1 MSQDQTASYSAVT
14 EMAIAA
20 GLSEAAC
27 NRSYEIAN
35 LQPDHAGWRGYVD
48 RFLMVVGAALIAAGI
63 AAFIAWNWADLDRFA
78 KFALLQVGIF
88 GSAVLAWRF
97 GLDTIAGKSS
107 LFIMAFLT
115 GVLFALFG
123 QVYQT
128 GADPYG
134 LFLAWAILILPLC
147 IIGRQAGLWLLF
159 HVLLSLT
166 VIMYYTQ
173 VLHPPE
179 GWWQLAQ
186 ILGPLVWLGTTV
198 MDSTLASALYALNTI
213 GLVVWEF
220 GTHRGVSW
228 MQGRT
233 YPRLIAFGAFSA
245 VLPSTLVM
253 IFGAGFGENAGLHFM
268 SPLLLAITTA
278 AGLWYYQF
286 KRQDL
291 MILTLCVLA
300 AIFVVTSFAIRDLMT
315 GTGSLLFL
323 ALLII
328 GEVAGAAW
336 WLKAVAQRWES
347 QS

>member
-1 MSQDQTASYSAVT
+1 MSQEQTASYTAVT
-14 EMAIAA
+14 ETAIAA
-20 GLSEAAC
+20 RLSEAAC
-27 NRSYEIAN
+27 DRSYEIAH
-35 LQPDHAGWRGYVD
+35 LQPNHAEWRGYVD
-48 RFLMVVGAALIAAGI
+48 RFLIVVGVALIAAGI

-78 KFALLQVGIF
+78 KFALIQSGIF
-88 GSAVLAWRF
+88 GAAVLAWRF
-97 GLDTIAGKSS
+97 GLNTIAGKSS
-107 LFIMAFLT
+107 LFIVAFLT
-115 GVLFALFG
+115 GILFALFG

-134 LFLAWAILILPLC
+134 LFMAWAILILPLC
-147 IIGRQAGLWLLF
+147 VIGRQAGLWLLF

-186 ILGPLVWLGTTV
+186 LLGPLVWLGATV
-198 MDSTLASALYALNTI
+198 MDSTLASSLYALNAI
-213 GLVVWEF
+213 GLVAWEL
-220 GTHRGVSW
+220 GTNRGVPW

-233 YPRLIAFGAFSA
+233 YPRLIALGAFSA

-253 IFGAGFGENAGLHFM
+253 IFAASFNDNAGLHFM
-268 SPLLLAITTA
+268 SPLLLATTTA
-278 AGLWYYQF
+278 VGLWYYQF

-291 MILTLCVLA
+291 MILTLCLLA
-300 AIFVVTSFAIRDLMT
+300 AIFVVTSFAIRELMT

-323 ALLII
+323 AILIV

-347 QS
+347 QT

>member
-1 MSQDQTASYSAVT
+1 MGQAQTANYAAVT

-20 GLSEAAC
+20 RLSGAAC

-48 RFLMVVGAALIAAGI
+48 KFLMVVGAALIAAGI
-63 AAFIAWNWADLDRFA
+63 AAFIAWNWAELDRFA
-78 KFALLQVGIF
+78 KFALIQSGIF

-97 GLDTIAGKSS
+97 GLSTIAGKSS
-107 LFIMAFLT
+107 LFIVAFLT
-115 GVLFALFG
+115 GILFALFG

-147 IIGRQAGLWLLF
+147 VIGRQAGLWLLL

-179 GWWQLAQ
+179 GWWQIAQ
-186 ILGPLVWLGTTV
+186 LLGPLVWLGATV
-198 MDSTLASALYALNTI
+198 TDSTLASTLYALNAI
-213 GLVVWEF
+213 GLVIWEF
-220 GTHRGVSW
+220 GAHRGVSW

-233 YPRLIAFGAFSA
+233 YPRLIAFGAFA
-245 VLPSTLVM
+245 VVLPSTLIM
-253 IFGAGFGENAGLHFM
+253 IFGASFGENAGLHFM
-268 SPLLLAITTA
+268 SPLLLAIITA
-278 AGLWYYQF
+278 VGLWYYQF

-291 MILTLCVLA
+291 MILTLCLIA
-300 AIFVVTSFAIRDLMT
+300 AIFVVTSFAIRHVMT

-328 GEVAGAAW
+328 GQVAGAAM
-336 WLKAVAQRWES
+336 WLKSVAQRWES
-347 QS
+347 RS